1 MAAAAQSFAGDYYD
15 GRTAARHEVTVR
27 TTADGLRIRGE
38 DLAEVVWPYEDL
50 ALLEE
55 VYRGRPVRLRCGDR
69 PARLSVP
76 DAAILEALAAEA
88 PQLAARNLLGV
99 RHGGRVLAWGGLTLA
114 AIALMAWSL
123 PRLAEPV
130 AALIPVGW
138 EEALG
143 ARVVEGLVYD
153 LTGADPEDA
162 FCAGERGTA
171 VLDRLVERLA
181 STVDT
186 PYRFA
191 VRVARAPGRV
201 NAFAAPGGQ
210 VVMLSGLIDEAASP
224 EVVAGV
230 LAHEM
235 GHVVERHA
243 TEGIVRALGLAAII
257 GAVTGD
263 AASVGASSAQLGAAL
278 LTLSYSREAEA
289 EADRRGVDMLNAAGI
304 SAAGLADFFD
314 RLAGEAADGDD
325 ESGRRGR
332 ADYGGLL
339 RSHPASRARAEA
351 IRAAATGQG
360 PAMSA
365 ADWQA
370 LKSICRAG

>member
-1 MAAAAQSFAGDYYD
+1 MTAAARSFAGHYYD
-15 GRTAARHEVTVR
+15 GRTAARHEVTAR
-27 TTADGLRIRGE
+27 ATTAGLLIRGE
-38 DLAEVVWPYEDL
+38 DMAEVSWPYEDL

-55 VYRGRPVRLRCGDR
+55 VYRGRPVRLRCGTR
-69 PARLSVP
+69 PARLSVA
-76 DAAILEALAAEA
+76 DAAILSALAADA

-99 RHGGRVLAWGGLTLA
+99 RHGARVLAWGGLTLA
-114 AIALMAWSL
+114 AIVLMAWSL

-143 ARVVEGLVYD
+143 ARVVEGLVYG
-153 LTGADPEDA
+153 LAAADPEDA
-162 FCAGERGTA
+162 FCDGVPGALALGRL
-171 VLDRLVERLA
+171 VDRLAAPL
-181 STVDT
+181 DT
-186 PYRFA
+186 PYRFT
-191 VRVARAPGRV
+191 VRVARTPGQV
-201 NAFAAPGGQ
+201 NAFAAPGGNI
-210 VVMLSGLIDEAASP
+210 VILSGLIDKADSA

-235 GHVVERHA
+235 GHAVERHA

-257 GAVTGD
+257 GAITGD
-263 AASVGASSAQLGAAL
+263 AASIGASSAQLGATL
-278 LTLSYSREAEA
+278 LTLSYSRQAEA
-289 EADRRGVDMLNAAGI
+289 EADARGVEMLNAADI
-304 SAAGLADFFD
+304 DAEGLAGFFERLMADKDDGGRADED
-314 RLAGEAADGDD
+314 R
-325 ESGRRGR
+325 SG

-351 IRAAATGQG
+351 IRAAATGHG